1 MKYTIGTLIQK
12 DKELI
17 EIGNKNIVPLI
28 NNN

>member
-1 MKYTIGTLIQK
+1 MKYTIGMLIQK

-17 EIGNKNIVPLI
+17 EIRNKNIVHLI

>member
-1 MKYTIGTLIQK
+1 MKYTIGILIQE

-17 EIGNKNIVPLI
+17 EIRNKNIVYLI

>member
-1 MKYTIGTLIQK
+1 MKYTVGILIQE

-17 EIGNKNIVPLI
+17 EIRNKNIVHLI

>member
-1 MKYTIGTLIQK
+1 MKYTIGILIQK

-17 EIGNKNIVPLI
+17 EIRNKNIVHLI

>member
-1 MKYTIGTLIQK
+1 MKYTIGMLIQE

-17 EIGNKNIVPLI
+17 EIRNKNIVHLI

>member
-1 MKYTIGTLIQK
+1 MKYTIGILIQE

-17 EIGNKNIVPLI
+17 EIRNKNIVHLI

>member
-1 MKYTIGTLIQK
+1 MKYTIGILIQG

-17 EIGNKNIVPLI
+17 EIRNKNIVHLI

>member
-1 MKYTIGTLIQK
+1 MKYTIGILIQK

-17 EIGNKNIVPLI
+17 EIGNKNIVLLI